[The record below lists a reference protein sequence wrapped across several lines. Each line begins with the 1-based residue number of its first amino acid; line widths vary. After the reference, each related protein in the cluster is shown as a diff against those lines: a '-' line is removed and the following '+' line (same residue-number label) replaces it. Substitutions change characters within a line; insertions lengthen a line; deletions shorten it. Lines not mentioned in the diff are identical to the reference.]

1 MPFQPFLIDE
11 TRIEQGGTVYA
22 GILSCRSCL
31 GLILRDDLQA
41 EVWWVMLDDWPT
53 VRGARRRANVADGGR
68 AGVHDPPDQPAPSR
82 RQRSP
87 GSPEGDGCAVY
98 IVVPVSW
105 RAGNGGECLIFGI
118 SDVTQ
123 GPVTRIELPFRPG
136 WTARSPGGLPL
147 LSPGCESG
155 GGRALR
161 VIPPGLGEG
170 RRSRWV
176 SAGSAARSAP

>member
-1 MPFQPFLIDE
+1 MPAD
-11 TRIEQGGTVYA
+11 
-22 GILSCRSCL
+22 
-31 GLILRDDLQA
+31 
-41 EVWWVMLDDWPT
+41 
-53 VRGARRRANVADGGR
+53 GARTGTNGAGRRANGASVGGNGAAAAKRRPGRPRKEIDMTAVAEGAARLFADGGR